1 MTAPFELRARPDQR
15 FVYRGYSLLV
25 TDASGSVTGN
35 DIEGYYV
42 ENTRLLRRH
51 ELTADGEPLV
61 AFAASATRSGHRL
74 APSRAQPARR

>member
-35 DIEGYYV
+35 DIEGV
-42 ENTRLLRRH
+42 GRR
-51 ELTADGEPLV
+51 AV
-61 AFAASATRSGHRL
+61 
-74 APSRAQPARR
+74 